1 MLSVLFAESCD
12 NLAHLV
18 RFYAP
23 HADRL
28 LDVTYGNGTLS
39 KRVGIPVVGV
49 DKDPDTNPTIRGD
62 ARNLP
67 LDDASFHAACYDPP
81 YLYGA
86 KAMHM
91 GPIGTKTWSNVR
103 STWKSP
109 ADLIDL
115 SQGVAR
121 ELRRV
126 LSAEGVVIV
135 KIMDSRYKGR
145 LERNH
150 EHVIRCFE
158 GAGFVMHDL
167 IVYLR
172 TVTGSFVN
180 NKSAQSAH
188 GYFLIFKQPSI
199 KRAAKV
205 LQMPEAA

>member
-1 MLSVLFAESCD
+1 MLSVLFAESGD

-23 HADRL
+23 DADRL

-49 DKDPDTNPTIRGD
+49 DKDPETTPTIRGD

-67 LDDASFHAACYDPP
+67 LADASFGVACYDPP
-81 YLYGA
+81 YLYGTPA
-86 KAMHM
+86 NHM
-91 GPIGTKTWSNVR
+91 GPIGTKTWSNTR

-109 ADLIDL
+109 DDLIDL
-115 SQGVAR
+115 SFGVAR
-121 ELRRV
+121 ELSRI
-126 LSAEGVVIV
+126 LNAEGVVIA

-150 EHVIRCFE
+150 EHVIAAFE
-158 GAGFVMHDL
+158 SAGFVLHDI
-167 IVYLR
+167 IVYIR

-180 NKSAQSAH
+180 NRSAQSAH
-188 GYFLIFKQPSI
+188 GYYLIFKRPI
-199 KRAAKV
+199 AKRSHSRVRQQKAA
-205 LQMPEAA
+205 